1 VFLQIVGDDLNDLQ
15 IPGASY
21 SFGQLK
27 QAQALGDYM
36 ALRNHGR
43 RVLRVQVHDV
53 ADGLA
58 RIGQAVGAP
67 VPVE

>member
-1 VFLQIVGDDLNDLQ
+1 
-15 IPGASY
+15 
-21 SFGQLK
+21 
-27 QAQALGDYM
+27 M
-36 ALRNHGR
+36 ALRNHDR

-58 RIGQAVGAP
+58 RIGQAVGAT